1 MRLWVA
7 TSVALTAAT
16 IALASP
22 FGGGGGGGGGGWK
35 MMGGGGGFKGGMGSP
50 MKNKFRTGNVYL
62 IKELHPINAP
72 GKGGMMMMGG
82 GWKPMMGGHGGWKP
96 MGGGWKTG
104 GGGGGW
110 KTGGGGGGGWMGGV
124 QQNKEVCCVWI
135 TGAMG
140 ATVAATFPSGYFYPR
155 AYLSSPAQHT
165 ASPSTQHQFYAASS
179 PVAASGSSKSGTTY
193 VIRSLRE
200 GEMIKPE
207 QTTMSGGFDGYA
219 SSPVLSAAFPNYERN
234 YNFVRPYLSGPVMA
248 PWQFVH

>member
-1 MRLWVA
+1 MTCWKRTQA
-7 TSVALTAAT
+7 AFLTCTA
-16 IALASP
+16 ILLLS
-22 FGGGGGGGGGGWK
+22 
-35 MMGGGGGFKGGMGSP
+35 
-50 MKNKFRTGNVYL
+50 TGR
-62 IKELHPINAP
+62 
-72 GKGGMMMMGG
+72 
-82 GWKPMMGGHGGWKP
+82 
-96 MGGGWKTG
+96 
-104 GGGGGW
+104 
-110 KTGGGGGGGWMGGV
+110 
-124 QQNKEVCCVWI
+124 
-135 TGAMG
+135 